1 MNNCFNSH
9 RVIDITSDG
18 TNLILTVAN
27 STNIG
32 NNERFKFYF
41 PRCGQRIRNVVTG
54 APLPVLVNV
63 NGVNVQLIDIYD
75 RAVSSNRIPRRAD
88 GQYVVPA
95 TGEPFVRLYYPKC

>member
-1 MNNCFNSH
+1 MNRCTH
-9 RVIDITSDG
+9 RVIDITADG

-41 PRCGQRIRNVVTG
+41 PRCAQRISNVVTG

-63 NGVNVQLIDIYD
+63 NGVNVQLIDAYG
-75 RAVSSNRIPRRAD
+75 RAEVLVLVCLGLQQIIKKII
-88 GQYVVPA
+88 G
-95 TGEPFVRLYYPKC
+95 K